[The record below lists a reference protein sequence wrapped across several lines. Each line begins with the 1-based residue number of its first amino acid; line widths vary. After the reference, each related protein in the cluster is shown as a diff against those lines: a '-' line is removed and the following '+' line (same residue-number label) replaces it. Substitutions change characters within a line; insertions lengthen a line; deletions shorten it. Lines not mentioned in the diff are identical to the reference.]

1 MSSHCYISSVRIL
14 LYVSS
19 YSEEAGTLGAQS
31 KEQGGGVT
39 LKGSGSSSVM
49 HHKDSMRAESTGGAV
64 SLEARLAKRL
74 AQGTG
79 TPLTYA
85 DVCLTYA

>member
-1 MSSHCYISSVRIL
+1 MCPRTATYLASAYCC
-14 LYVSS
+14 VSS

-39 LKGSGSSSVM
+39 LKGSGSSSV
-49 HHKDSMRAESTGGAV
+49 HHKDSMRAESTGGGV

-85 DVCLTYA
+85 DVC

>member
-1 MSSHCYISSVRIL
+1 MCPRTATHLASAYC
-14 LYVSS
+14 YVSS

-39 LKGSGSSSVM
+39 LKGSGSSSGSV
-49 HHKDSMRAESTGGAV
+49 HHKDSMRAESTGGGV

-85 DVCLTYA
+85 